1 MIDLRLMQP
10 PAIAP
15 VALAK
20 RYRVDVCEA
29 CSYEAD
35 CRENV
40 CMGGAALCEIVD
52 GDEEGAIA
60 WRRGGGRH
68 R

>member
-10 PAIAP
+10 PVVAP

-20 RYRVDVCEA
+20 KYRIDICQA
-29 CSYEAD
+29 CGYEGD

-40 CMGGAALCEIVD
+40 HMGGAALCEIL
-52 GDEEGAIA
+52 DEETS
-60 WRRGGGRH
+60 RKYGGKYR
-68 R
+68 